1 MTASEITNWH
11 DLQLEILNR
20 IQSRQWKPGELIPN
34 EVDLASEFG
43 CARATVNRALRA
55 VADAG
60 LLERR
65 RKAGTRVAIH
75 PVRKATLNIPI
86 IRHEVEARNQ
96 SYTYALIGLDTKK
109 PAAGVR
115 ARMGLDKTAAALH
128 VRGLHL
134 ADGMPYVYEDRWVNL
149 AAVPAIK
156 TANLEAQSAN
166 EWLVANA
173 PFTEGDIAFSAAK
186 ADAVVAE
193 VMSVDLNEALFVIER
208 STWNNGTSITS
219 VRLTFAAGYR
229 MHTTL

>member
-1 MTASEITNWH
+1 MQS
-11 DLQLEILNR
+11 EILNR

-65 RKAGTRVAIH
+65 RRAGTRVALH

-86 IRHEVEARNQ
+86 IRHEVEARGQ
-96 SYTYALIGLDTKK
+96 SYTYALIGLETKK
-109 PAAGVR
+109 PAASVR
-115 ARMGLDKTAAALH
+115 ARMSLDKTATALN

-149 AAVPAIK
+149 AAVPTIK

-193 VMSVDLNEALFVIER
+193 IMSVDLNEALFVIER